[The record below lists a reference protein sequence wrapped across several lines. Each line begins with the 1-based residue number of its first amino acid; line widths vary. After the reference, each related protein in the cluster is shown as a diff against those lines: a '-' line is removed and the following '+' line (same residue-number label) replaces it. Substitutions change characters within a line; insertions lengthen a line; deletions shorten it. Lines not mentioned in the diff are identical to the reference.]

1 MSRSTYRFDA
11 PNHRLRRV
19 GRLVRRRL
27 RIEGADLSNGIHT
40 DGRLSVVISGFDT
53 TANGGREMFQWWS
66 DRPVALVIVRSGVDG
81 EDMAISTGPIR
92 WGTGVRQPGDGGG
105 LKNITFCYDI
115 EPQAQPGRASADR
128 PRVTLIPARL
138 LRSLS
143 PA

>member
-1 MSRSTYRFDA
+1 MNRSTPRFDA

-53 TANGGREMFQWWS
+53 AGDGRREMFQWWS
-66 DRPVALVIVRSGVDG
+66 DRPVPLVIIRSGVDG
-81 EDMAISTGPIR
+81 NDMLFSTGPIR
-92 WGTGVRQPGDGGG
+92 WGTGVREPGDGG
-105 LKNITFCYDI
+105 LKSITFCYDV
-115 EPQAQPGRASADR
+115 EPQPQPGRARADR
-128 PRVTLIPARL
+128 AGATTIPARL

>member
-1 MSRSTYRFDA
+1 MNRSTHIFDA

-19 GRLVRRRL
+19 GRLARRRL
-27 RIEGADLSNGIHT
+27 RIEGADLSNGVHT

-53 TANGGREMFQWWS
+53 AGDARREMFQWWS

-81 EDMAISTGPIR
+81 DDMSFSTGPIR
-92 WGTGVRQPGDGGG
+92 WGTGVREPGDHG
-105 LKNITFCYDI
+105 LKSITFCYDI
-115 EPQAQPGRASADR
+115 EPQAQPGRARGDR
-128 PRVTLIPARL
+128 AGVTTIPARL

>member
-1 MSRSTYRFDA
+1 MNRLTHRFDA

-40 DGRLSVVISGFDT
+40 DGSLSVVVSGFD
-53 TANGGREMFQWWS
+53 AAGDGRREMFQWWS

-81 EDMAISTGPIR
+81 GDMSFSTGPIR
-92 WGTGVRQPGDGGG
+92 WGTGVREPGDSG
-105 LKNITFCYDI
+105 LTSITFCYDI
-115 EPQAQPGRASADR
+115 EPHAQPRRASADR
-128 PRVTLIPARL
+128 ANVIAIPARL

-143 PA
+143 PT